1 MITLRLDP
9 TLEQEINNLAKHL
22 GLSKSELVRKS
33 LVEYIGKINKQN
45 AWEAGQDLFGKYASG
60 KGNLSANRKEILKE
74 KLRTKRK

>member
-9 TLEQEINNLAKHL
+9 TLEQKISNVAKNL

-33 LVEYIGKINKQN
+33 LVEYLTKVNNQN

-60 KGNLSANRKEILKE
+60 KGNLSSERKELLKE
-74 KLRTKRK
+74 KLRAKRS